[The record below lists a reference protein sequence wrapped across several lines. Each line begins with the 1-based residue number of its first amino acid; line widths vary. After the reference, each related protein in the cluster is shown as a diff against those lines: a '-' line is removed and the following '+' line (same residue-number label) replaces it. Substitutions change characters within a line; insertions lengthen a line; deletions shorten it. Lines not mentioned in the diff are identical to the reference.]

1 MGRRRSG
8 ERLRFLL
15 VGKSD
20 RTFGA
25 ERLRTALAPTVVF
38 LTIPAVHDFYRWLS
52 FLVPV
57 PTLFAW
63 LRTRRGAAR

>member
-1 MGRRRSG
+1 MSR

-25 ERLRTALAPTVVF
+25 EWLRAALAPTVVF
-38 LTIPAVHDFYRWLS
+38 MTIPAVNDPYWWLS

-63 LRTRRGAAR
+63 LRTRRNPAQ